1 MSYAGDQNDKKELI
15 DRVKELEIRFQQHV
29 SESKVEREDQYEKIV
44 ILKAAKKAQ
53 EEKFQLVLNEIDGL
67 KTQNRDQIARI
78 VQLEEMLK
86 TKNDATS
93 SIQANQNNGD
103 NRSIIPSSCEDLKLS
118 GHHLNGIYIVFDANV
133 KKVLA
138 TYCNFH
144 LSSPSSKFYK
154 CYIITSIWN
163 SIYILFFLNS
173 NNREEINWI
182 VGNQYIGWRR
192 LLLRPDENDVQGS
205 R

>member
-1 MSYAGDQNDKKELI
+1 MSNAGDQNDKKELL
-15 DRVKELEIRFQQHV
+15 DRVKELELRFQQHV

-78 VQLEEMLK
+78 VQLEEILK

-138 TYCNFH
+138 TYCNFRQISA
-144 LSSPSSKFYK
+144 SS
-154 CYIITSIWN
+154 
-163 SIYILFFLNS
+163 
-173 NNREEINWI
+173 
-182 VGNQYIGWRR
+182 NQNIC
-192 LLLRPDENDVQGS
+192 LK
-205 R
+205 